1 MKLLFTLLLLTCS
14 SLLCHAEET
23 FVVDGVAYKMNSDGE
38 SVSVTYIRQ
47 TGWNWKSWNNY
58 DDETIDIPAFVTNED
73 GVTYTVT
80 EIGTEAFSNSHN
92 LTTVTLPTTIK
103 RIESY
108 AFANCDKL
116 SVIELPDGLE
126 EIATWAFFNSHLD
139 KLVVP
144 PSLQKIG
151 TNAFYSEI
159 SGGGASNVY
168 ISDLSAWL
176 RIDFGEDS
184 NPTKGHFYLNDEPI
198 IELIIPNDI
207 NEVKRYALMNVDC
220 EKLIV
225 PNHVSVIGDYAFYGC
240 KAQSIIIGDGVKEIG
255 SWALSYCAYTTIELG
270 ASVEII
276 YSPNFNNIPN
286 LTTVIQHTTLPPILG
301 TRTGAHQFFSYFHG
315 REDDED
321 DYDLS
326 TKTLIV
332 PKDSKETYENATKWN
347 EFGRIIEEGEEEPTS
362 INSVQGTNHAYIL
375 YDLQGRK
382 INVPSEHGIY
392 IRNGKIV
399 MAK

>member
-1 MKLLFTLLLLTCS
+1 MKHLFTLLLLTCS
-14 SLLCHAEET
+14 SLLSHAEEK
-23 FVVDGVAYKMNSDGE
+23 FVVDGVAYKMNSDGK
-38 SVSVTYIRQ
+38 SVSVTNIRQ

-108 AFANCDKL
+108 AFANCDRL
-116 SVIELPDGLE
+116 SVLELPDGLE
-126 EIATWAFFNSHLD
+126 EIATWAFFNSHLK

-144 PSLQKIG
+144 SSLQKIG

-198 IELIIPNDI
+198 IELIIPDDI
-207 NEVKRYALMNVDC
+207 YEVKRYALMNVDC
-220 EKLIV
+220 EKVIV

-240 KAQSIIIGDGVKEIG
+240 KAQSIIFGDGVKEIG
-255 SWALSYCAYTTIELG
+255 SWALSYCNYQTIELG
-270 ASVEII
+270 SSVETI

-286 LTTVIQHTTLPPILG
+286 LTTIITHAPLPPTLG
-301 TRTGAHQFFSYFHG
+301 TRTGAYQIFTYFHG

-321 DYDLS
+321 DYNLS
-326 TKTLIV
+326 TKTLVV
-332 PKDSKETYENATKWN
+332 PKGAKDAYSNATKWK
-347 EFGRIIEEGEEEPTS
+347 EFGHIMEEGDEEPTH
-362 INSVQGTNHAYIL
+362 ITAVQDNSNPTPL
-375 YDLQGRK
+375 YDLQGR
-382 INVPSEHGIY
+382 IVNHPRERSLY
-392 IRNGKIV
+392 IKNGKVILF
-399 MAK
+399 